1 MLIFI
6 IFCFT
11 FLKNDYYNINR
22 NFLRGGIFMIN
33 FSSVG
38 IGTNTQFVNKKIDT
52 NNTEI
57 KLTTYNVYNLFD
69 KVDDPNKDDG
79 PPKDEKSLKAL
90 AEILKQNNSDIVA
103 LQEVE
108 NKEVLEELLSLAGL
122 KDKYNIIVGKSDNR
136 GIATALLVSKKFP
149 IKKVDI
155 HQDDTTFKRPPVEA
169 IVELSPGFNVKFFS
183 VHLKSKRGGM
193 ESDIQRQK
201 EAAKLIEYAKKD
213 DIPTI
218 LMGDF
223 NDTPDSTTISIIKN
237 NKFTD
242 TRQLDSLSKETNNYT
257 HYSNNPKYKPSII
270 DYIFL
275 NDKAKEKLKVVQ
287 GSFDV
292 TGKYDNPL
300 APIASDHRA
309 VSIKLNLQNILSNKF
324 EKALK

>member
-1 MLIFI
+1 
-6 IFCFT
+6 
-11 FLKNDYYNINR
+11 
-22 NFLRGGIFMIN
+22 MIN
-33 FSSVG
+33 FSSLGV
-38 IGTNTQFVNKKIDT
+38 GTNTQFVNKKIGT

-223 NDTPDSTTISIIKN
+223 NDTPNSNTISIIKN

-242 TRQLDSLSKETNNYT
+242 ARQLDNLSTETNNYT
-257 HYSNNPKYKPSII
+257 HYSNKYGGHIL

-275 NDKAKEKLKVVQ
+275 NDKAKEKLSVVQ

-292 TGKYDNPL
+292 TDEYDNPL

-309 VSIKLNLQNILSNKF
+309 VSIKLSLQNILSNKF
-324 EKALK
+324 ENALK

>member
-1 MLIFI
+1 
-6 IFCFT
+6 
-11 FLKNDYYNINR
+11 
-22 NFLRGGIFMIN
+22 MIN

-38 IGTNTQFVNKKIDT
+38 IGTNTQFVNKKKIDNNNIHT
-52 NNTEI
+52 NNTQI

-69 KVDDPNKDDG
+69 KVDDPDKDDG

-108 NKEVLEELLSLAGL
+108 NKEVLEELLNLAGL
-122 KDKYNIIVGKSDNR
+122 KDKYNVIVGKSDNR
-136 GIATALLVSKKFP
+136 GIATALLIDKKFP
-149 IKKVDI
+149 IKKIDI
-155 HQDDTTFKRPPVEA
+155 HQNDTTFKRPPVEA
-169 IVELSPGFNVKFFS
+169 IVELAPGFNVKIFS
-183 VHLKSKRGGM
+183 VHLKSRRGGM

-223 NDTPDSTTISIIKN
+223 NDTPDSNTISIIKN

-242 TRQLDSLSKETNNYT
+242 TRQLDNLSKETNNYT
-257 HYSNNPKYKPSII
+257 HYSKNPRYKPSII

-275 NDKAKEKLKVVQ
+275 NDKAKEKLKVIQ

-324 EKALK
+324 ENALK

>member
-1 MLIFI
+1 VLIFI
-6 IFCFT
+6 IFYFT
-11 FLKNDYYNINR
+11 FLKNDYYNING
-22 NFLRGGIFMIN
+22 NLLGGGVMIN

-52 NNTEI
+52 NNTEV
-57 KLTTYNVYNLFD
+57 KLTTYNVENLFD
-69 KVDDPNKDDG
+69 KIDDPNKEDG
-79 PPKDEKSLKAL
+79 PPKDEKALKAL

-108 NKEVLEELLSLAGL
+108 NKEVLEELLTLAGL
-122 KDKYNIIVGKSDNR
+122 KDKYNVIVGKSDNR
-136 GIATALLVSKKFP
+136 GIATALLISKKFP

-155 HQDDTTFKRPPVEA
+155 HQNDTTFKRPPVEA
-169 IVELSPGFNVKFFS
+169 IVELAPGFNVKIFS
-183 VHLKSKRGGM
+183 VHLKSKRGGI

-223 NDTPDSTTISIIKN
+223 NDTPNSNTISIIKN

-242 TRQLDSLSKETNNYT
+242 TRQLDNLSKETNNYT
-257 HYSNNPKYKPSII
+257 HYSKNPKYGAHIL

-275 NDKAKEKLKVVQ
+275 NDKAKEKLSVVQ

-300 APIASDHRA
+300 ASIASDHRA

-324 EKALK
+324 ENALK

>member
-1 MLIFI
+1 MIE
-6 IFCFT
+6 
-11 FLKNDYYNINR
+11 NGIN
-22 NFLRGGIFMIN
+22 
-33 FSSVG
+33 
-38 IGTNTQFVNKKIDT
+38 KIK
-52 NNTEI
+52 I
-57 KLTTYNVYNLFD
+57 STYNVENLFD

-79 PPKDEKSLKAL
+79 PPKPDNELKAL
-90 AEILKQNNSDIVA
+90 ANVLKTLNSDILV
-103 LQEVE
+103 LEEVE
-108 NKEVLEELLSLAGL
+108 NKEIVEQVLSLAGL
-122 KDKYNIIVGKSDNR
+122 KDKYNIIVGKSDGR
-136 GIATALLVSKKFP
+136 GIAVALLIDKKFP
-149 IKKVDI
+149 IKKYTI
-155 HQDDTTFKRPPVEA
+155 NENETTFYRPPVEA
-169 IVELSPGFNVKFFS
+169 IVELAPGFNVKIFS

-223 NDTPDSTTISIIKN
+223 NDTPDSNTISIIKN
-237 NKFTD
+237 SKFTD
-242 TRQLDSLSKETNNYT
+242 TRQLDNLSKETNNYT
-257 HYSNNPKYKPSII
+257 HYSNNPKYKPAII

-309 VSIKLNLQNILSNKF
+309 VSVKLNLQSILSNKF
-324 EKALK
+324 ENTLK

>member
-1 MLIFI
+1 
-6 IFCFT
+6 
-11 FLKNDYYNINR
+11 
-22 NFLRGGIFMIN
+22 MIN
-33 FSSVG
+33 FSSLGV
-38 IGTNTQFVNKKIDT
+38 GTNTHFVNKKIDT
-52 NNTEI
+52 NNIHTNNAEI
-57 KLTTYNVYNLFD
+57 KLTTYNVENLFD
-69 KVDDPNKDDG
+69 KIDDPNKEDG

-108 NKEVLEELLSLAGL
+108 NKEVVEELLTLAGL
-122 KDKYNIIVGKSDNR
+122 KDKYNVIVGKSDNR
-136 GIATALLVSKKFP
+136 GIATALLISKKFP

-169 IVELSPGFNVKFFS
+169 IVELVPGFNVKIFS
-183 VHLKSKRGGM
+183 VHLKSKRGGI

-223 NDTPDSTTISIIKN
+223 NDTPNSNTISIIKN
-237 NKFTD
+237 NNFTD
-242 TRQLDSLSKETNNYT
+242 TRQLDNLSKEVNNYT
-257 HYSNNPKYKPSII
+257 HYSRNPKYGAHIL

-275 NDKAKEKLKVVQ
+275 NDKAKEKLSVVQ

-300 APIASDHRA
+300 ASIASDHRA
-309 VSIKLNLQNILSNKF
+309 VSIKINLQNILSSKF
-324 EKALK
+324 ENALK

>member
-1 MLIFI
+1 V
-6 IFCFT
+6 
-11 FLKNDYYNINR
+11 
-22 NFLRGGIFMIN
+22 IN
-33 FSSVG
+33 FSSLRVG
-38 IGTNTQFVNKKIDT
+38 GNTHFVNKKIDT
-52 NNTEI
+52 NNKEI
-57 KLTTYNVYNLFD
+57 KLTTYNVGNLFD
-69 KVDDPNKDDG
+69 KIDDPNKEDG
-79 PPKDEKSLKAL
+79 PLKDEKSLKAL
-90 AEILKQNNSDIVA
+90 AQILKQNNSDIVA
-103 LQEVE
+103 LQEIE

-122 KDKYNIIVGKSDNR
+122 KDKYNVIVGKSDKR
-136 GIATALLVSKKFP
+136 GIATALLIDKKFP

-155 HQDDTTFKRPPVEA
+155 HQDDSTFKRPPVEA
-169 IVELSPGFNVKFFS
+169 VLEISPGFNVKIFS

-201 EAAKLIEYAKKD
+201 EAAKLVEYAKKD

-223 NDTPDSTTISIIKN
+223 NDTPDSNTISIIKN
-237 NKFTD
+237 SKFTD
-242 TRQLDSLSKETNNYT
+242 TRQLDNLSKETNNYT
-257 HYSNNPKYKPSII
+257 YYSNNPKYDTAII

-287 GSFDV
+287 GSFDI

-324 EKALK
+324 

>member
-1 MLIFI
+1 
-6 IFCFT
+6 
-11 FLKNDYYNINR
+11 
-22 NFLRGGIFMIN
+22 MIN

-38 IGTNTQFVNKKIDT
+38 IKTNKQFVNKKIDT
-52 NNTEI
+52 NNIHTNNTEV

-90 AEILKQNNSDIVA
+90 AQILKQNNSDIVA

-136 GIATALLVSKKFP
+136 GIAAALLISKKFP

-155 HQDDTTFKRPPVEA
+155 HQNDTTFKRPPVEA
-169 IVELSPGFNVKFFS
+169 IVELAPGFNVKIFS
-183 VHLKSKRGGM
+183 VHLKSRRGGI

-309 VSIKLNLQNILSNKF
+309 VSIKLSLQNILSNKF
-324 EKALK
+324 ENALK

>member
-1 MLIFI
+1 
-6 IFCFT
+6 
-11 FLKNDYYNINR
+11 
-22 NFLRGGIFMIN
+22 MIN
-33 FSSVG
+33 FNYSLG
-38 IGTNTQFVNKKIDT
+38 KEGNTWFVNKKNKKND
-52 NNTEI
+52 NSNTEI
-57 KLTTYNVYNLFD
+57 KLTTYNVENLFD
-69 KVDDPNKDDG
+69 KIDDPIKEDG

-108 NKEVLEELLSLAGL
+108 NNDSLQQLLELAGL

-136 GIATALLVSKKFP
+136 GIASALLISKKFP
-149 IKKVDI
+149 IKKIDI

-169 IVELSPGFNVKFFS
+169 IVELAPGFNVKIFS
-183 VHLKSKRGGM
+183 VHLKSKRGGI

-201 EAAKLIEYAKKD
+201 EATKLIEYAKKD
-213 DIPTI
+213 KIPTI

-223 NDTPDSTTISIIKN
+223 NDTPDSNTISIIKN

-242 TRQLDSLSKETNNYT
+242 TRQLDNLSKETNNYT
-257 HYSNNPKYKPSII
+257 HYSHNPKYKPSII

-275 NDKAKEKLKVVQ
+275 NDEAKEKLSIVQ

-300 APIASDHRA
+300 ATIASDHRA
-309 VSIKLNLQNILSNKF
+309 VSVKINLQNILSNKF
-324 EKALK
+324 ENALK

>member
-1 MLIFI
+1 
-6 IFCFT
+6 
-11 FLKNDYYNINR
+11 
-22 NFLRGGIFMIN
+22 MIN
-33 FSSVG
+33 FSSLGV
-38 IGTNTQFVNKKIDT
+38 GTNTQFVNKKIDT

-57 KLTTYNVYNLFD
+57 KLTTYNVQNLFD
-69 KVDDPNKDDG
+69 KIDDPIKEDHT
-79 PPKDEKSLKAL
+79 PKNENSLKAL

-108 NKEVLEELLSLAGL
+108 NKYSLQELLEVAGL
-122 KDKYNIIVGKSDNR
+122 KDKYNVIVGKSDNR
-136 GIATALLVSKKFP
+136 GIATALLISKKFP

-155 HQDDTTFKRPPVEA
+155 HENDTTFKRPPVEA
-169 IVELSPGFNVKFFS
+169 IVELAPGFNVKIFS

-193 ESDIQRQK
+193 ESDIQRQQ
-201 EAAKLIEYAKKD
+201 EATKLIEYAKKD

-223 NDTPDSTTISIIKN
+223 NDTPDSNTISIIKN

-242 TRQLDSLSKETNNYT
+242 IRQLDNLSQETNNYT
-257 HYSNNPKYKPSII
+257 HYSNNPKYDPSII

-275 NDKAKEKLKVVQ
+275 NDKAKKELKVVQ

-292 TGKYDNPL
+292 TGKHDNPL

-309 VSIKLNLQNILSNKF
+309 VSIKLNL
-324 EKALK
+324 